1 MPLLE
6 RSAREAATAIRTA
19 FESYRDQFGAI
30 TQRARRR
37 FEERDWK
44 AGQRDATERLVL
56 YRRVVDAVVEE
67 LGGLLGDQLE
77 EPPLWKRMK
86 ALYTDLIATFP
97 DAELA
102 ETFFNS
108 ITRHV
113 FTTVGV
119 DPDIEYVDLD
129 IRRTRYGPGRGSHRT
144 HVHRGSTQALL
155 EHIVEE
161 AGFAP
166 LFGDLERDARMG
178 AEVLDERWGE
188 DPGRGPIESIQI
200 LRPVFFRGGGAYLV
214 GRVRGADALMPVIL
228 ALVHGDGGLVL
239 DAVLTTESEV
249 SIVFSFTRSHFQVVL
264 RRPSEVVQ
272 FLGSIMPRK
281 PVAELYISLG
291 YTKHGK
297 TEIYRDL
304 LGRLRRSLDLFEHA
318 PGDVGMVMIV
328 FTLRGYDYVFKVI
341 RDEFAYPK
349 TSTREEVKERYQ
361 LVFEHDRAGRLI
373 EAQEFEH
380 LSFDAA
386 RFSPELLE
394 DLLGAAARSVTLEGD
409 QVAIDHLYVERRV
422 RPLNLFLRSADDR
435 SARNAVRDYGQ
446 AIRDLATTNIFPG
459 DLLLKNFG
467 VTRQGRV
474 IFYDYD
480 ELCLVTECTFRE
492 KPAART
498 DQEELAAEPWY
509 FVGDSD
515 VFPEEFMSFMG
526 LNKPQREALLAHH
539 ADILTAAFWREL
551 QERHAAGEVLDVFPY
566 PPAKRLRH
574 RPSAR

>member
-1 MPLLE
+1 MPLIE
-6 RSAREAATAIRTA
+6 RSAREAATAIRVA
-19 FESYRDQFGAI
+19 FERYRDEFGAI
-30 TQRARRR
+30 TKRARRR
-37 FEERDWK
+37 FETRDWR

-67 LGGLLGDQLE
+67 LRGLLGDQLE
-77 EPPLWKRMK
+77 ETPLWKRMK
-86 ALYTDLIATFP
+86 AIYTERIATFP

-129 IRRTRYGPGRGSHRT
+129 IRRTRYGPGPGSHRT
-144 HVHRGSTQALL
+144 HTFRGSCAGLI
-155 EHIVEE
+155 ERIVEE
-161 AGFAP
+161 AGLAP
-166 LFGDLERDARMG
+166 LARDLEGCALAA
-178 AEVLDERWGE
+178 AEVLEARWREGP
-188 DPGRGPIESIQI
+188 DRGPIESIEV
-200 LRPVFFRGGGAYLV
+200 LRPVFFRSGSAYLV
-214 GRVRGADALMPVIL
+214 GRVRRADTRMPVVL
-228 ALVHGDGGLVL
+228 ALVHGDDGVAI

-272 FLGSIMPRK
+272 FLGSLMPRK

-304 LGRLRRSLDLFEHA
+304 LGRLRRSMDIFEHA
-318 PGDVGMVMIV
+318 PGDIGMVMIV

-341 RDEFAYPK
+341 RDQFAYPK
-349 TSTREEVKERYQ
+349 TSTREEVKQRYQ

-380 LSFDAA
+380 LSFEAA
-386 RFSPELLE
+386 RFSEELLE
-394 DLLGAAARSVTLEGD
+394 DLLGAAARSATRDGD
-409 QVAIDHLYVERRV
+409 QVAISHLYVERRV
-422 RPLNLFLRSADDR
+422 QPLNLYLRRADERSA
-435 SARNAVRDYGQ
+435 AGVVRDYGQ

-492 KPAART
+492 KPAARS
-498 DQEELAAEPWY
+498 DQEELSAEPWY
-509 FVGDSD
+509 FVGEND
-515 VFPEEFMSFMG
+515 VFPEEFVSFMG
-526 LNKPQREALLAHH
+526 LNKLQRETLLAHH
-539 ADILTAAFWREL
+539 GEILTARFWRDL
-551 QERHAAGEVLDVFPY
+551 QRRHEAGEVLDVFPY
-566 PPAKRLRH
+566 PPGKRLR
-574 RPSAR
+574 RPSA